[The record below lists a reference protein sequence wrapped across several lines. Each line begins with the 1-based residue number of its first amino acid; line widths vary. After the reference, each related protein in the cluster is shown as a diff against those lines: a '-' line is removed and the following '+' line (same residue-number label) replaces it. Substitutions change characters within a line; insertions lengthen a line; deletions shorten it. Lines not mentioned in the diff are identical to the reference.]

1 MPSPYP
7 TTALL
12 GALLYIMRHEPESR
26 EPREALLAA
35 LRVEMGA
42 RGLRVEAEP
51 DALRLAGSAVP
62 LAAPGATLVR
72 EQLRLHG
79 VRQVEL
85 PAGLGDL
92 DLLRLTAVLSAFGG
106 TYVTFEDL
114 LVALGPA
121 GRNITLT
128 RGEEG
133 LDIFRPEPWGPPP
146 VSGTGSTG
154 GGPAAGAG

>member
-26 EPREALLAA
+26 EHREALLAA

-51 DALRLAGSAVP
+51 DALRLDGIDVP
-62 LAAPGATLVR
+62 LDAPGATLVA

-92 DLLRLTAVLSAFGG
+92 DLLRLTAV
-106 TYVTFEDL
+106 
-114 LVALGPA
+114 
-121 GRNITLT
+121 R
-128 RGEEG
+128 
-133 LDIFRPEPWGPPP
+133 PPP
-146 VSGTGSTG
+146 
-154 GGPAAGAG
+154 PRLPLPPPP